1 MVDEDI
7 GCCATLQKWLI
18 FIVNFLLFVFACVQI
33 GFAAYVLTSGE
44 DDLGFASDVMG
55 GEGDNSSMQALLSFG
70 IIVFIISFMGCCGA
84 KNESKCLLW
93 LYAIVLFFLIMGQAM
108 VVAVTG
114 VSLEYGDSIYESL
127 WQELDADTIS
137 EIEARYECCS
147 FNGDDADTWA
157 GDAVEYEI
165 CVTDN
170 SWTETCWGMF
180 ESEIEDNYDMV
191 RIIAAIFL
199 GVQVLIYLS
208 THYVIQSIAEAEGV
222 AREMG
227 VEFGAPT
234 V

>member
-7 GCCATLQKWLI
+7 GCCATMQKWLI
-18 FIVNFLLFVFACVQI
+18 FIVNFVLFIFGCVQI
-33 GFAAYVLTSGE
+33 GFAAYVLTSGT

-55 GEGDNSSMQALLSFG
+55 GDNSSMQALLAFG
-70 IIVFIISFMGCCGA
+70 IVVLVISFLGCCGA
-84 KNESKCLLW
+84 KRESKCLLW
-93 LYAIVLFFLIMGQAM
+93 LYAIVLFFLIMGQSM

-127 WQELDADTIS
+127 WQELGAETIS
-137 EIEARYECCS
+137 DIETTYECCS

-157 GDAVEYEI
+157 GDAIEYEI

-170 SWTETCWGMF
+170 GWTETCWGMF
-180 ESEIEDNYDMV
+180 ESEVEDNYCMV

-199 GVQVLIYLS
+199 GVQVVIYLS

-222 AREMG
+222 EREMKY
-227 VEFGAPT
+227 GAPI